1 MLFCV
6 FSKSQIFNFFTG
18 KRAFQSQLAAKNS
31 YLLKMS
37 CSIVVSNSLLDLI
50 KLNKYKI
57 AVIWNVQIMIFFR
70 LWTCENESFIFLAI
84 PKTLLIIKESKN
96 RIVCKFFYE
105 FLLLNVRLSI
115 TWFQYISTK
124 FGSILIFFI
133 SSRLIFCDSKKTPK
147 FECDAS
153 IDFNSFID
161 HSIYLCEYQITV
173 TAIRNRVIC
182 NMWMDFQF
190 FINQGSASHIHR
202 SGNIT
207 PDNDI

>member
-6 FSKSQIFNFFTG
+6 FSKLQIFNFFTG
-18 KRAFQSQLAAKNS
+18 KRAFQSQSQLAAKNS

-124 FGSILIFFI
+124 FGSI
-133 SSRLIFCDSKKTPK
+133 
-147 FECDAS
+147 
-153 IDFNSFID
+153 
-161 HSIYLCEYQITV
+161 
-173 TAIRNRVIC
+173 
-182 NMWMDFQF
+182 
-190 FINQGSASHIHR
+190 
-202 SGNIT
+202 
-207 PDNDI
+207 